1 MPQAARM
8 MPYMSTSRAY
18 KDVIDLEAYLSVF
31 ICPSW
36 YLNICVFVIRD
47 MKEKAAHFFNKFTVC
62 VLKKVEKEIYKK
74 KLLLCIYYFCYVLVP
89 KFGTDV

>member
-1 MPQAARM
+1 
-8 MPYMSTSRAY
+8 
-18 KDVIDLEAYLSVF
+18 
-31 ICPSW
+31 
-36 YLNICVFVIRD
+36 

-89 KFGTDV
+89 KFWY